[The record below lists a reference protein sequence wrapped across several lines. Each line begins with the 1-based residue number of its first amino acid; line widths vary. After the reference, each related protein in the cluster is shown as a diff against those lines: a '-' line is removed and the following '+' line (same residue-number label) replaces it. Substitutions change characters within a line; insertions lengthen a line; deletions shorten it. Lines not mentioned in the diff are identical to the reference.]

1 MAYKCPRCG
10 SEFDGI
16 TNLKSHLSRKKICI
30 STLQD
35 IAIED
40 IIAKDCKTN
49 EKFECTFCN
58 NNFSTNFNLEKHM
71 KICGSGTAEYLKQQI
86 KEKEKQF
93 KEKEK
98 QIKEQLKQINEK
110 DKQINEKDKQI
121 EQLIQ
126 KAGNTTINNTIVLL
140 SFDNADRSHL
150 TDEKNY
156 YLLSRKFMAIPYLV
170 KEIYFNPNVPQN
182 HNIKLTNL
190 RDNLIS
196 LHVDNKWIKTDKN
209 EVIEKLLDSN
219 ERYLENWANDS
230 VDQYPDAIEKFQSY
244 LEIKENDEK
253 SDEKLKRELELLI
266 FNKGKIY
273 I

>member
-1 MAYKCPRCG
+1 MVHKCPRCAT
-10 SEFDGI
+10 EFETASNFRD
-16 TNLKSHLSRKKICI
+16 HLNRKYKCQPI
-30 STLQD
+30 LQD
-35 IAIED
+35 IDIKD
-40 IIAKDCKTN
+40 IIIENCKIESEAYRCVHC
-49 EKFECTFCN
+49 EKVCSNKF
-58 NNFSTNFNLEKHM
+58 NFEKHI
-71 KICGSGTAEYLKQQI
+71 KVCKKNKNIDTDINSVEYL
-86 KEKEKQF
+86 
-93 KEKEK
+93 
-98 QIKEQLKQINEK
+98 KEQLK
-110 DKQINEKDKQI
+110 EKDKQI

-126 KAGNTTINNTIVLL
+126 KTGNTINNTTINNNNNNTIVLL

-150 TDEKNY
+150 TDEKKY

-182 HNIKLTNL
+182 HNVRITNL
-190 RDNLIS
+190 RDSLIS

-273 I
+273 V

>member
-1 MAYKCPRCG
+1 MAYECPRCG
-10 SEFDGI
+10 VDFDI
-16 TNLKSHLSRKKICI
+16 LINLKSHLSKKKTCPPN
-30 STLQD
+30 LQD
-35 IAIED
+35 INIED
-40 IIAKDCKTN
+40 IVLKDCKTDK
-49 EKFECTFCN
+49 KFKCVHCN
-58 NNFSTNFNLEKHM
+58 NEFSNNYTLARHLNVCKNNVLDR
-71 KICGSGTAEYLKQQI
+71 SVEYL
-86 KEKEKQF
+86 
-93 KEKEK
+93 
-98 QIKEQLKQINEK
+98 KEQLKEK
-110 DKQINEKDKQI
+110 DKQMKEQLKEKDKQMKQKDKQI

-126 KAGNTTINNTIVLL
+126 KAGNTTINNNTIVLL

-170 KEIYFNPNVPQN
+170 KEMYFNPKVPQN

-196 LHVDNKWIKTDKN
+196 LHVDNRWIKTDKN

-230 VDQYPDAIEKFQSY
+230 VEQYPDAIEKFQNY
-244 LEIKENDEK
+244 LEIKENDKE

-273 I
+273 V